1 MKDFVAYRES
11 TDSIVSK
18 LDSNVSQGLSSSEA
32 QARIEKYGANEIQAE
47 ENRTLL
53 QKFLDQFKDFMI
65 IVLLVAAVVA
75 GFVGIAEGEGIA
87 DSIIIL
93 IVVIL
98 NAIMGVFQE
107 QQAENAI
114 ESLRSMASP
123 EAHVR
128 RDGSMNSVKSTELV
142 PGDIITLEAGDVV
155 PADVRLIEANS
166 LQIEEASLTG
176 ESVPVVKSTD
186 IIDEENVGIGDRENM
201 AFSSTNVTYGRG
213 DRKSV
218 V

>member
-1 MKDFVAYRES
+1 MKDFIAYNES
-11 TDSIVSK
+11 SDSIVSK

-32 QARIEKYGANEIQAE
+32 QARIEKYGPNEIQAE
-47 ENRTLL
+47 EKRTLL

-128 RDGSMNSVKSTELV
+128 RDGTMNSVKSTE
-142 PGDIITLEAGDVV
+142 
-155 PADVRLIEANS
+155 
-166 LQIEEASLTG
+166 
-176 ESVPVVKSTD
+176 
-186 IIDEENVGIGDRENM
+186 
-201 AFSSTNVTYGRG
+201 
-213 DRKSV
+213 
-218 V
+218 